1 MSKVRKIEPIAKLP
15 ETVIKPKITRV
26 AVYAR
31 VSTDMEEQ
39 ASSFEAQKDY
49 YEKKVRENKDWT
61 LVGIYADEGKTGTSY
76 INRTEFLRMM
86 EDCRLGKIDM
96 ILTKSVSRFAR
107 NTVDALKKIREL
119 KARNIGV
126 FFERENIWTLDAKGE
141 FLITLLTSL
150 AQEESRSISENTT
163 WGKRKAFADGR
174 YSVAYTRF
182 LGYDRGAKKGGFVI
196 NEGQARIVRLIYR
209 MYLQGYSPYRISE
222 FLTRWEVRTPTGSGK
237 WHSSSVISILQNEK
251 YKGDA
256 LLQKCFT
263 KDFLTHKRVQNN
275 GEVPQYYVENHHE
288 GIVTAEQFEQ
298 VQLEMQRR
306 LSIKG
311 YSAKGEFSSIIRC
324 GDCGGWYGSKVWH
337 SNDKYRRI
345 VFQCNH
351 KYSKKY
357 RCKTPHLYEE
367 QLEEM
372 FIKAANTLFGNKD
385 EILANVKD
393 MMLMVCGIEAMTKE
407 VEECID
413 EMNSLSDKM
422 QAAIAENSR
431 TALNQDD
438 YDRRYK
444 AYAEKY
450 ETLKDRYLELNEEI
464 ERRKAKKHQFTL
476 FIEGLE
482 KQDGLLTEFDRDIWN
497 SLLEEILVKAKDDV
511 TFVFRGGYE
520 VKV

>member
-15 ETVIKPKITRV
+15 ETAIKPKITRV

-86 EDCRLGKIDM
+86 EDCRLGKINM

-107 NTVDALKKIREL
+107 NTVDALNNIREL

-182 LGYDRGAKKGGFVI
+182 LGYDRGAKRGEFVI

-256 LLQKCFT
+256 LLQKGFT

-275 GEVPQYYVENHHE
+275 GELPQYYVHDGHE
-288 GIVTAEQFEQ
+288 AIINREVFDY
-298 VQLEMQRR
+298 VQTLARAR
-306 LSIKG
+306 NNDANG
-311 YSAKGEFSSIIRC
+311 RYSGVHLYSSLFRC
-324 GDCGGWYGSKVWH
+324 GKCGAFYGAKPEH
-337 SNDKYRRI
+337 SNDKYRRTI
-345 VFQCNH
+345 LMCHNRFKAPYYCKNTRIDLRQIPSIFIKIANRIMR
-351 KYSKKY
+351 KYSQI
-357 RCKTPHLYEE
+357 LSVS
-367 QLEEM
+367 Q
-372 FIKAANTLFGNKD
+372 
-385 EILANVKD
+385 EIA
-393 MMLMVCGIEAMTKE
+393 KE
-407 VEECID
+407 LSID
-413 EMNSLSDKM
+413 
-422 QAAIAENSR
+422 A
-431 TALNQDD
+431 
-438 YDRRYK
+438 
-444 AYAEKY
+444 
-450 ETLKDRYLELNEEI
+450 
-464 ERRKAKKHQFTL
+464 
-476 FIEGLE
+476 
-482 KQDGLLTEFDRDIWN
+482 
-497 SLLEEILVKAKDDV
+497 DV
-511 TFVFRGGYE
+511 TINDAYSMDMQDISMI
-520 VKV
+520 VKSAIVYPENKIKIVLIDGTHMTIKV

>member
-1 MSKVRKIEPIAKLP
+1 MSKVRKIESIAKLP
-15 ETVIKPKITRV
+15 DTAIKPQITRV

-49 YEKKVRENKDWT
+49 YEKKVRENKDWV

-107 NTVDALKKIREL
+107 NTVDALNNIREL

-182 LGYDRGAKKGGFVI
+182 LGYDRGAKKGEFVI

-209 MYLQGYSPYRISE
+209 MYLQGYSPYKISQ
-222 FLTRWEVRTPTGSGK
+222 FLTRWEVRTPTGNAK
-237 WHSSSVISILQNEK
+237 WYSSSVMSILQNEK

-256 LLQKCFT
+256 LLQKCFI

-275 GEVPQYYVENHHE
+275 GELPQYYVHDGHE
-288 GIVTAEQFEQ
+288 AIINREVFDYVQTTVESRRKSNDGRFSGID
-298 VQLEMQRR
+298 L
-306 LSIKG
+306 
-311 YSAKGEFSSIIRC
+311 YSSFFRC
-324 GDCGGWYGSKVWH
+324 GRCGGYYGAKTEH
-337 SNDKYRRI
+337 SNDKYRKIILRCNNGYIAPYYCKNTRI
-345 VFQCNH
+345 NLKQVPRIFREIARKSCNRYPQI
-351 KYSKKY
+351 KTVAQDIMRELGIGASFAIRNAYS
-357 RCKTPHLYEE
+357 
-367 QLEEM
+367 M
-372 FIKAANTLFGNKD
+372 D
-385 EILANVKD
+385 
-393 MMLMVCGIEAMTKE
+393 
-407 VEECID
+407 
-413 EMNSLSDKM
+413 
-422 QAAIAENSR
+422 
-431 TALNQDD
+431 NQDISIVVRSATVYPQNRIIVKLVD
-438 YDRRYK
+438 GTRMTIYTDK
-444 AYAEKY
+444 KQKQNL
-450 ETLKDRYLELNEEI
+450 LKLHHL
-464 ERRKAKKHQFTL
+464 
-476 FIEGLE
+476 
-482 KQDGLLTEFDRDIWN
+482 
-497 SLLEEILVKAKDDV
+497 
-511 TFVFRGGYE
+511 
-520 VKV
+520 